1 MLTTKNATVARTNT
15 ASSMGVDLFRFTLPF
30 QSTDYGLRMA
40 AKPAKKWLS
49 CGASMRASGGN
60 NWTVRRIWIGL
71 IAVFIA
77 VPLCFVAY
85 EGVQTL
91 RILTVV
97 EAERD
102 QWQRPAEILRALA
115 LNDGATVVD
124 LGSGAGY
131 FALKLSPMVGA
142 RGVVFAEDIRRE
154 SLTFLW
160 IRRFLRD
167 ARNVQ
172 VIVGEP
178 DNPHLPVGTVDAVLI
193 ANTYHELSPSRP
205 ILDAVFEAMKPGARL
220 VIVDRSHRGAGGPSP
235 AAESGRHDISLEIV
249 QREISQ
255 RGLETISHDQRFIDR
270 PEDIDVWW
278 LLVARKPLQ

>member
-1 MLTTKNATVARTNT
+1 
-15 ASSMGVDLFRFTLPF
+15 
-30 QSTDYGLRMA
+30 
-40 AKPAKKWLS
+40 
-49 CGASMRASGGN
+49 
-60 NWTVRRIWIGL
+60 VRRIWIGL

-77 VPLCFVAY
+77 LPLGFVAY

-115 LNDGATVVD
+115 LSDGATVLD

-131 FALKLSPMVGA
+131 FALKLSPLVGA
-142 RGVVFAEDIRRE
+142 RGVVLAEDIRRE
-154 SLTFLW
+154 SLAFLW

-172 VIVGEP
+172 VILGEP
-178 DNPHLPVGTVDAVLI
+178 DNPHLPIGTIDAALI

-205 ILDAVFEAMKPGARL
+205 ILDAVFEAMKPDARL
-220 VIVDRSHRGAGGPSP
+220 VIVDRSHRSKSGPSP
-235 AAESGRHDISLEIV
+235 AAETGRHDISLEIV
-249 QREISQ
+249 QGEISQ
-255 RGLETISHDQRFIDR
+255 RGFETISRNERFIDR
-270 PEDIDVWW
+270 LDDDDVWW
-278 LLVARKPLQ
+278 LLVARKFAR

>member
-1 MLTTKNATVARTNT
+1 MLTTKNATVTRRNT

-49 CGASMRASGGN
+49 RGESIHTSCGN

-71 IAVFIA
+71 IAVFVA

-102 QWQRPAEILRALA
+102 RWQRPAEIVRALA
-115 LNDGATVVD
+115 LSDGATVLD

-131 FALKLSPMVGA
+131 FVLKLSPRVGA
-142 RGVVFAEDIRRE
+142 RGVVLAEVTTSHSRWWNAKSAGEDLRPSAMTI
-154 SLTFLW
+154 SSSIGPKMLTC
-160 IRRFLRD
+160 
-167 ARNVQ
+167 
-172 VIVGEP
+172 G
-178 DNPHLPVGTVDAVLI
+178 GC
-193 ANTYHELSPSRP
+193 LSPASLCSDFP
-205 ILDAVFEAMKPGARL
+205 LAV
-220 VIVDRSHRGAGGPSP
+220 S
-235 AAESGRHDISLEIV
+235 
-249 QREISQ
+249 
-255 RGLETISHDQRFIDR
+255 
-270 PEDIDVWW
+270 
-278 LLVARKPLQ
+278 